1 MPANKKNDDTMP
13 ANKKSDE
20 TMPINKKNDDTM
32 PENNKND
39 AYSGEFKAKVV
50 RELERGTKTLQDLA
64 ASYQLDPAM
73 ITQWHEEYLA
83 NLYKIFAE
91 PTAPSPQDNEIK
103 TLKKQLRAS
112 QEKLTKLNQECDWL
126 MKKSD
131 EVFGTDGLHRKRYGK
146 D

>member
-1 MPANKKNDDTMP
+1 MPANH
-13 ANKKSDE
+13 
-20 TMPINKKNDDTM
+20 
-32 PENNKND
+32 KND

-64 ASYQLDPAM
+64 ASYQLDPAT

-83 NLYKIFAE
+83 NLSKIFAE

-103 TLKKQLRAS
+103 TLEKQLRKS
-112 QEKLTKLNQECDWL
+112 QQKLAKLNQECDWL

-131 EVFGTDGLHRKRYGK
+131 EVFGPDGLHRKRFIK